1 MAERGV
7 GRDVDDGLLERRE
20 HDVLLGLR
28 EQPAHHRLDLGARE
42 LDADVRGHRLVR
54 APLREPPDLFDE
66 RATQIG
72 VLAAPA
78 LHDVTGP
85 RPAIHVGVAG
95 SEVALD
101 LVGDDGL

>member
-1 MAERGV
+1 
-7 GRDVDDGLLERRE
+7 
-20 HDVLLGLR
+20 
-28 EQPAHHRLDLGARE
+28 
-42 LDADVRGHRLVR
+42 VR
-54 APLREPPDLFDE
+54 APLREPPDLLDE
-66 RATQIG
+66 RAAQIG

-78 LHDVTGP
+78 LHEVTGP